1 MATKESRNFRP
12 KRAGEPKI
20 KTNID
25 WTGDFS
31 ECFFPGDRV
40 SEEIALH
47 FGEVVAPITSEENFI
62 QCGEPT
68 DLVNG
73 RYTYSTFIND
83 GTSWIYCGDCHED
96 EKEEPEVKDH
106 GEQL

>member
-1 MATKESRNFRP
+1 MANKKSRNLRP
-12 KRAGEPKI
+12 IAAEEPKI
-20 KTNID
+20 KTTKD
-25 WTGDFS
+25 WTSNFDNH
-31 ECFFPGDRV
+31 FFPGDRV

-47 FGEVVAPITSEENFI
+47 FAEVVAPTTAEENFI

-73 RYTYSTFIND
+73 RYTYTTFIFD
-83 GTSWIYCGDCHED
+83 GRSWVYCGNCHQG
-96 EKEEPEVKDH
+96 EKEEPEVKGH